1 MSDWD
6 KVRGL
11 AVEIEGYELERL
23 EREVSSG
30 FSRVTTLI
38 RVHGGGQ
45 TGIGEDVV
53 YDAEDHDAAQTAGP
67 VLPLAGRHTL
77 GSLSDLLGET
87 DLFPGQPPLR
97 GDVSRL
103 YRRYAYESA
112 ALDLALRQA
121 GLSFA
126 QAVGREP
133 RPLTYVV
140 SLRLGEPPSLDPVT
154 SRMRHYPGLRFKLDP
169 TVSWTP
175 EIVEGLQA
183 TGAVD
188 SVDFKGLY
196 KGTEV
201 DSAPDPALYR
211 RVLDALPDAWIEDP
225 HLHDEIQELLVPH
238 RDRVTWDANIHGIA
252 DIEGLP
258 YAPRM
263 VNVKPSRVGSLPEL
277 FATYAYCEE
286 RGIRMYGGGQFELGE
301 GRGQIQLL
309 ASIYHPDGPNDV
321 SPGGFHV
328 ADPPPGLPESPL
340 PVAAHETGFR
350 WGAP

>member
-6 KVRGL
+6 KLKGL
-11 AVEIEGYELERL
+11 AVEIDGYELERL
-23 EREVSSG
+23 EQEVSSG

-38 RVHGGGQ
+38 RLHGAGE

-53 YDAEDHDAAQTAGP
+53 YDAEDHDAAQVGGTG
-67 VLPLAGRHTL
+67 LPLAGRHSL
-77 GSLSDLLGET
+77 GSFSDLVATT

-121 GLSFA
+121 GRSFA
-126 QAVGREP
+126 EAVGREP

-140 SLRLGEPPSLDPVT
+140 SLRLGEPPTLDPLT
-154 SRMRHYPGLRFKLDP
+154 SRLERYPGLRFKLDP

-175 EIVEGLQA
+175 EIVDGLQA
-183 TGAVD
+183 SGAVD

-201 DSAPDPALYR
+201 DSTPDPALYR
-211 RVLDALPDAWIEDP
+211 LVLDALPDAWVEDP
-225 HLHDEIQELLVPH
+225 HLDDEIQELLVPH

-258 YAPRM
+258 YAPKM

-340 PVAAHETGFR
+340 PVAAHDTGFR
-350 WGAP
+350 WS